1 MTIKALKLRKTISV
15 SLRSTLFL
23 PTKTLFLVYFIQK
36 TAKDQIIIK
45 NPNKIVIKTIFQINY
60 CNLTQ

>member
-1 MTIKALKLRKTISV
+1 MFHLEALS
-15 SLRSTLFL
+15 FL

-60 CNLTQ
+60 CNLIQ

>member
-1 MTIKALKLRKTISV
+1 MFHLEALSFYQKKTS
-15 SLRSTLFL
+15 
-23 PTKTLFLVYFIQK
+23 FLVYFIQK

-60 CNLTQ
+60 CNLIQ